1 MTMTVRPE
9 KTVFAASQLIGSDF
23 AEVAALGI
31 RTIADNRPVANHCVT
46 DDSFCLE
53 ELREFNVDH
62 AIERTACH
70 PMRVV
75 KSLQIYCQPVRTA
88 TFQHEFETEKSGFP

>member
-23 AEVAALGI
+23 AEIAALGI
-31 RTIADNRPVANHCVT
+31 RAIANNRPVANDCAT
-46 DDSFCLE
+46 EDSFCLE
-53 ELREFNVDH
+53 ELREFNLDR
-62 AIERTACH
+62 AIERAACH
-70 PMRVV
+70 PMRIV

-88 TFQHEFETEKSGFP
+88 TFQHEFES